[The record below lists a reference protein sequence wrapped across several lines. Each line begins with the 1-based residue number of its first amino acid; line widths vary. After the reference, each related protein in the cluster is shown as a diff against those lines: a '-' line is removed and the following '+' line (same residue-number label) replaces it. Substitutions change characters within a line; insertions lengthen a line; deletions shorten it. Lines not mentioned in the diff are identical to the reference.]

1 MSTFL
6 LLLGLYEIFSLGFV
20 AGFLFDD
27 DFRSCWENP
36 DDKGTAFL
44 LAPVI
49 LAMTIS
55 AVIAYRVLKIQ
66 NWRIKK

>member
-6 LLLGLYEIFSLGFV
+6 MWLGIYEVFSLGFV
-20 AGFLFDD
+20 AGCFFDD

-36 DDKGTAFL
+36 DNKGTAFL

-55 AVIAYRVLKIQ
+55 VVIAYRVLKIQ
-66 NWRIKK
+66 NWRDEK